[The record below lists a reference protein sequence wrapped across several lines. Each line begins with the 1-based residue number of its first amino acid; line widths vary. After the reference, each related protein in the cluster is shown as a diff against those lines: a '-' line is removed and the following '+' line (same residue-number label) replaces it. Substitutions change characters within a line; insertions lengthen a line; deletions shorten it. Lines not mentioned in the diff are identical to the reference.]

1 MSQFLVPVANPKL
14 LPTGSSSVIGSI
26 CPVTIANANYDISQ
40 EFPNDPFKTALA
52 WANCYWQVT
61 STYNGK

>member
-1 MSQFLVPVANPKL
+1 MTQFLVPVQNPPL
-14 LPTGSSSVIGSI
+14 LPTGSSSVIGTV
-26 CPVTIANANYDISQ
+26 CPVTIANYDISQ

-61 STYNGK
+61 GFYNGK